1 MDSLIERIEAAT
13 EDQQY
18 DLLCAAFEV
27 VKGKI
32 RDTESRPGFTRWHD
46 DWFVFERK
54 LKAFAFID
62 AAMTLVPA
70 NWTAWEL
77 RSHSARTR
85 FSADLSRLS
94 ECDSSEEDWA
104 YGRGATPALA
114 LCAAALKARTIPHDR

>member
-62 AAMTLVPA
+62 AAMTLVQEGEIWA
-70 NWTAWEL
+70 IDYL
-77 RSHSARTR
+77 RSPKTVARVGAFNQGSA
-85 FSADLSRLS
+85 
-94 ECDSSEEDWA
+94 
-104 YGRGATPALA
+104 ATPALA